1 MSGATPR
8 ITRSRANTPLP
19 SISTRQ
25 SHAYGA
31 RGKAAVTEQVTTST
45 AEMDAAFASTARPR
59 GSARPQGAATPAAA
73 KNKKAKATPV
83 IIEEYE
89 DDDEDEEDEDLSRP
103 GTAIQ
108 YSAAY
113 INPPAIEGDYQP
125 GAFVRFLLRIVH
137 LISLIYGQGWQL
149 AITSGLTFM
158 AFWFLFCMVVYY
170 STAGWVATRDIPT
183 IEMARA
189 FGECASMKLF
199 SDNIQQ
205 LNMSEYQWA
214 INAHLLGRVE
224 SLENDTSILQ
234 QHLDIHKAMIDELQQ
249 ILPNTIAMAEEDGE
263 LAIPPLF
270 WKALANK
277 MQSPDASPLWQY
289 FLDTNAQQLRTLS
302 KEVFSDDFEEM
313 VKSKRAVSQDDFNL
327 ILTQHSEAVHE
338 DLEQTVRKFKISV
351 LEEAR
356 NVAVGVLEKSEIMS
370 LARMQIQ
377 ALGQA
382 NYIHNIDKRIRQV
395 NYIGLGLGAM
405 VDPHYTSDTK
415 MPSTQTWSQW
425 MLHHAGLARQ
435 YPNPPSVALIA
446 WEDATDAWCAAPS
459 QDEKALAQLTV
470 KTAQKIFLTE
480 LTIEHIPS
488 TGTRDSAS
496 APKDFEIWVQVDN
509 AREAKRINKANE
521 GMIQWHTSTGSACKG
536 KAPNGEKNW
545 VCLAGEKYDIHE
557 HNFVQ
562 NFRVWPDTQDLNIA
576 TNRVAIRVLSNWG
589 NTQHTCLYR
598 VRATGVE
605 TA

>member
-19 SISTRQ
+19 SVSTRQ

-31 RGKAAVTEQVTTST
+31 RGKAAVTEQVTTSA
-45 AEMDAAFASTARPR
+45 AEMNAAFATTARPR
-59 GSARPQGAATPAAA
+59 GSARPHS
-73 KNKKAKATPV
+73 KKQKATPV
-83 IIEEYE
+83 VEEYE
-89 DDDEDEEDEDLSRP
+89 DDDEEEDEGDDEDDDDLFRP

-108 YSAAY
+108 HSAAY
-113 INPPAIEGDYQP
+113 FNTPAVEGDYQP

-149 AITSGLTFM
+149 AITSALTFM
-158 AFWFLFCMVVYY
+158 AFWTLVCMVTYY
-170 STAGWVATRDIPT
+170 GVAGWVATRDMPT
-183 IEMARA
+183 MAMGRA
-189 FGECASMKLF
+189 FGECASVALF

-224 SLENDTSILQ
+224 TLENDTSILQ
-234 QHLDIHKAMIDELQQ
+234 QHLDIHQAMIDELQQ
-249 ILPNTIAMAEEDGE
+249 ILPNTIAMAEENGE

-270 WKALANK
+270 WKALAHK
-277 MQSPDASPLWQY
+277 MQSPDASPLWQH

-302 KEVFSDDFEEM
+302 KEVFSNDFEEM
-313 VKSKRAVSQDDFNL
+313 IKSKRAVSQDDFNL

-405 VDPHYTSDTK
+405 VDPYYTSDTK
-415 MPSTQTWSQW
+415 MPSTQTWGQW

-459 QDEKALAQLTV
+459 QDERALAQLTV
-470 KTAQKIFLTE
+470 KTAHKIYLTE

-496 APKDFEIWVQVDN
+496 APKDFEIWVQVAN

-521 GMIQWHTSTGSACKG
+521 GMIHWHTSTGSACKG
-536 KAPNGEKNW
+536 KAPSGEKNW
-545 VCLAGEKYDIHE
+545 VCLAGEQYDIHE

-562 NFRVWPDTQDLNIA
+562 NFRIWPDTQDLNIA
-576 TNRVAIRVLSNWG
+576 TDRIAVRVLSNWG
-589 NTQHTCLYR
+589 NAQHTCLYR

-605 TA
+605 VV